1 MAEQPDVEPT
11 TVRDRWP
18 AGSYLCASVERWGRL
33 GHHIEREPKS
43 PISRGRLCP
52 KGSDGFELLTHSKR
66 VTKVK
71 YRRAYLQGT
80 GRVVYR
86 SGRGGATTSP
96 NDLLNSDA
104 ILILGSNK
112 RRIIRSDSNG

>member
-52 KGSDGFELLTHSKR
+52 KGSDSFELLTHSKR
-66 VTKVK
+66 VTRVK
-71 YRRAYLQGT
+71 YRRAYSKEQEELFTAAVAAEQHLAE
-80 GRVVYR
+80 RPAELR
-86 SGRGGATTSP
+86 R
-96 NDLLNSDA
+96 DSDPG
-104 ILILGSNK
+104 IE
-112 RRIIRSDSNG
+112 